1 MSGNHSNNVGDI
13 VTPQTNDV
21 LSGRGRGVML
31 NAGNRLLHDVV
42 DRNRERYQNAKKMAK
57 KEIVI
62 EAIEEVRSHGS
73 RFLQKDKNGQHS
85 IASESWVRDKVGHL
99 FRERKRTKPSKL
111 GSYDGAVETSQQ
123 QGDSPENILNGT
135 VPNGSTNNSN
145 SKSKPGFGFEFLKRK
160 SLTLRS
166 SFKLRRDSL
175 RRDSFKMNPSPSHN
189 DDVGDQEED
198 SKSFKTTLLQK
209 QKLIF
214 SMLSTKDKTNAAV
227 EEEERSKN
235 TNSTDLSSTP
245 DYHPQYSQGETT
257 LVTQQDPMAY
267 NSNNATKEPSYS
279 EDDATY
285 NASVP
290 PSLNPQPPYNP
301 TSGTP
306 PPIPTPMGATGL
318 LSNSNLVHRVS
329 DKLGAGSSSTSLP
342 TTTTTTTTVR
352 NSIRSRYFHCYQQG
366 QSLFVSLYLQQYQKN
381 TASFKSTSFSPSS
394 IAMSTTSTT
403 STDNTIIDVASN
415 LEEVRANIEK
425 ICQETA
431 ESTTNSNS
439 NNNNNKVQLVAVS
452 KTKPIELLMQAY
464 EAGQR
469 VFGEN
474 YVQEL
479 CGKVPDMPE
488 DITWHYIGPLQ
499 SNKAN
504 ILVKTVYP
512 RLVVETVASTKLAN
526 KLQNAV
532 QLVVDETKDDEK
544 STSCP
549 KLDIYV
555 QVNTSGEES
564 KSGVTPGEETIQLCQ
579 HIMEKCGNLNLK
591 GLMTIGAPNDTSCF
605 DVLAKCRD
613 DVTTALELSSSSL
626 LELSMGMSG
635 DYPQAIQHGA
645 TSVRVGST
653 IFGARDYSNLKKN

>member
-342 TTTTTTTTVR
+342 TTTTTTTTSSTVNTR
-352 NSIRSRYFHCYQQG
+352 
-366 QSLFVSLYLQQYQKN
+366 QSVTMADALPAPSKDIFSYANLISEDDGST
-381 TASFKSTSFSPSS
+381 TATPSS
-394 IAMSTTSTT
+394 NPPPLESRKSMTMAEIAEVLLRYNVIVEDEPTTTPPAPPLNSRQSITMAEIAEVLLNDGQDDDTSEDDPTKTATTTAPPLLINRQSMTMAEIAEVLMNHRDNATFSEDEPTTPTAPSRLNNRQSMTMTEIAEAIHRDISTAKPSRQSVTM
-403 STDNTIIDVASN
+403 TDAEVQDFIDN
-415 LEEVRANIEK
+415 DLDNIPF
-425 ICQETA
+425 
-431 ESTTNSNS
+431 SLS
-439 NNNNNKVQLVAVS
+439 AVS
-452 KTKPIELLMQAY
+452 TPRQSTATARQSGVS
-464 EAGQR
+464 AG
-469 VFGEN
+469 
-474 YVQEL
+474 
-479 CGKVPDMPE
+479 DMNLDRLSLSMSEVGLE
-488 DITWHYIGPLQ
+488 DIFERNADTTTPRHSLSASSTAISRFSIDNRTSL
-499 SNKAN
+499 K
-504 ILVKTVYP
+504 IL
-512 RLVVETVASTKLAN
+512 
-526 KLQNAV
+526 
-532 QLVVDETKDDEK
+532 DDKFQDLIE
-544 STSCP
+544 
-549 KLDIYV
+549 
-555 QVNTSGEES
+555 NGAEED
-564 KSGVTPGEETIQLCQ
+564 Q
-579 HIMEKCGNLNLK
+579 
-591 GLMTIGAPNDTSCF
+591 
-605 DVLAKCRD
+605 
-613 DVTTALELSSSSL
+613 
-626 LELSMGMSG
+626 
-635 DYPQAIQHGA
+635 
-645 TSVRVGST
+645 
-653 IFGARDYSNLKKN
+653 